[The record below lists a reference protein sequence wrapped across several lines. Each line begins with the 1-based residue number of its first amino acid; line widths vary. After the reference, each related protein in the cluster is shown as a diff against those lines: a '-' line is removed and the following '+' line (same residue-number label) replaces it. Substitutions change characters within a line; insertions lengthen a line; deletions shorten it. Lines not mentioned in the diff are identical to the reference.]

1 MVYNYKLARILRK
14 NSTTQERKLWN
25 ILRSRKFYG
34 FEFRRQYPI
43 DNYVVDFVCKEHK
56 IIIELDGGQ
65 HNQTQN
71 IENDIDRTKFL
82 EEKGYKVIR
91 FWNNDVD
98 NNFEGVYLQLKK
110 VFNIEN

>member
-1 MVYNYKLARILRK
+1 M
-14 NSTTQERKLWN
+14 
-25 ILRSRKFYG
+25 
-34 FEFRRQYPI
+34 EFRRQYPI